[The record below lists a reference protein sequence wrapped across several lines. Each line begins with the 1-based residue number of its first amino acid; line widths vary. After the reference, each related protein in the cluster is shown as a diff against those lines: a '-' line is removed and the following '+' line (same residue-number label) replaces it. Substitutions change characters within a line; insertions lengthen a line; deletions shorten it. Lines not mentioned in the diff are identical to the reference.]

1 MRITEGMIN
10 DQSLADIQSILK
22 RYADLNRQL
31 TSGKT
36 VQYPSDNAA
45 VVSRVSNLQSRGRE
59 IDRYL
64 TNISSAENYNNMY
77 DTISQEMSTIYTRV
91 KELMVKANT
100 ELAPED
106 RKAISEELVSI
117 RDHFASLANTKI
129 AGKSIYGGLETD
141 KDVVVKKDGVW
152 EINISQQ
159 ANVQPKVSAGGYDI
173 SYGLTVYQVF
183 QTGNGNSVF
192 SIFDRA
198 INAVESSDREAIDKE
213 LGSIEYIEK
222 QNLNSLSKIG
232 GTEKL
237 LEMAKNRFENFKSFS
252 KEYLSLEY
260 DADSAEVI
268 TQLGMQKMILES
280 ALKTTANV
288 IPKTL
293 VDFIS

>member
-31 TSGKT
+31 TSGKK

-64 TNISSAENYNNMY
+64 TNISSAENYNKMY
-77 DTISQEMSTIYTRV
+77 DTISQEMSTIYARV

>member
-152 EINISQQ
+152 EINI
-159 ANVQPKVSAGGYDI
+159 
-173 SYGLTVYQVF
+173 
-183 QTGNGNSVF
+183 
-192 SIFDRA
+192 
-198 INAVESSDREAIDKE
+198 
-213 LGSIEYIEK
+213 
-222 QNLNSLSKIG
+222 
-232 GTEKL
+232 
-237 LEMAKNRFENFKSFS
+237 
-252 KEYLSLEY
+252 
-260 DADSAEVI
+260 
-268 TQLGMQKMILES
+268 
-280 ALKTTANV
+280 
-288 IPKTL
+288 
-293 VDFIS
+293 